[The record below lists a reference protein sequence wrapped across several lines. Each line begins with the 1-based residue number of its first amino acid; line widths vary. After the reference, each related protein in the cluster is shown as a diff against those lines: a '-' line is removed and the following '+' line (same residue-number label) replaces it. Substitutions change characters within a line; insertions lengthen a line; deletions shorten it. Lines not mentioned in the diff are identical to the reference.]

1 MEILAIDPGGM
12 NGLAWFS
19 SADNYQLTG
28 FDQVSLND
36 FPLWLDAHEPIPD
49 VVVFENYRLWKHKA
63 MQQSG
68 STMPASQAIGMIKA
82 YCTVRG
88 IRMVEQSPQDLAVA
102 QKMSQFPMP
111 KDHSKSHWVS
121 AYNHAFFWMVKQ
133 GYRQIEMDDEDK
145 F

>member
-19 SADNYQLTG
+19 SANGYQLAG
-28 FDQVSLND
+28 FDQVTLND

-49 VVVFENYRLWKHKA
+49 VVILENYRLWKHKA
-63 MQQSG
+63 LQQSG
-68 STMPASQAIGMIKA
+68 STMPASQAIGMVKA
-82 YCTVRG
+82 YCAVRK
-88 IRMVEQSPQDLAVA
+88 ILLVEQSPQILDSAT
-102 QKMSQFPMP
+102 KMSQFPMP
-111 KDHSKSHWVS
+111 ADHSKSHWVS

-133 GYRQIEMDDEDK
+133 GYRNVEMDEKDK